1 MRVIVAAVGRLK
13 AEHFRAGCADYLARM
28 ERALPGVTFEVVEV
42 KAAARASG
50 TAAQWKAREAEA
62 LLASVPPGARLVA
75 LDERG
80 KPRASRA
87 FAEWLGKLRDTAV
100 PAVCFVLGGPDG
112 LDESVRARAQELLSF
127 GPATMPHE
135 LARLVL
141 LEQLYRA
148 TSILTGSPYHR
159 D

>member
-13 AEHFRAGCADYLARM
+13 AEHFRVGCADYLARM

-42 KAAARASG
+42 KDAPRASG